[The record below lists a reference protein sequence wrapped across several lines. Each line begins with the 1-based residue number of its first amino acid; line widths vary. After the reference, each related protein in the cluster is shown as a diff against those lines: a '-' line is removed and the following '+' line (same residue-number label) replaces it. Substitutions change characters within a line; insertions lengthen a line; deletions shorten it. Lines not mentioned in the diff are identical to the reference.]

1 MFTIPPG
8 HLTGIKL
15 WVKTSTSDGRHA
27 KLTCWLNTNLDEW
40 ALANMPFTHTA
51 VYQA

>member
-1 MFTIPPG
+1 MADMQNLLAG
-8 HLTGIKL
+8 
-15 WVKTSTSDGRHA
+15 S
-27 KLTCWLNTNLDEW
+27 NTNVDEW